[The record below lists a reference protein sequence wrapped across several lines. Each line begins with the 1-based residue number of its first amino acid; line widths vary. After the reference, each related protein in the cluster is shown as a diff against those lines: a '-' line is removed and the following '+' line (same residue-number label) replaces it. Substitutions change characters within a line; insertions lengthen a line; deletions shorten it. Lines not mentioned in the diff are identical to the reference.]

1 MFFSMNTKRRMPVVL
16 LERMQMLKQPHNA
29 YVVAPSVVR
38 VVKHESNERN
48 EVGENISNSNDNKI
62 VYMIGEENSNVE
74 KYTYMLEPVLEEP
87 VIETLSDP
95 LVKILEEE
103 KVESKLD
110 IVVKG
115 IANKNSN
122 KKKKKKQ

>member
-1 MFFSMNTKRRMPVVL
+1 MDMEKE
-16 LERMQMLKQPHNA
+16 LEDVQ
-29 YVVAPSVVR
+29 YTFDIESVECNGTLEDGHVDIDEDID
-38 VVKHESNERN
+38 VDKDV
-48 EVGENISNSNDNKI
+48 D
-62 VYMIGEENSNVE
+62 EEE
-74 KYTYMLEPVLEEP
+74 CFPLPVLEEP

-115 IANKNSN
+115 VANKNSN
-122 KKKKKKQ
+122 KKKKKKQWINYIL